1 MIQITLFLEIE
12 IKKQKSGGNSS
23 DKMIDVGFIGDLHLG
38 HEAIA
43 KLRGFDD
50 LDEYHEYVI
59 KQYNSV
65 LHTRSLVYLLGD
77 TTFEK
82 PKYYYLLDKL
92 IGRKISING
101 NHDLPRDIQELLKYV
116 ESAGGAINYKGY
128 LLSHIPAHKQEMSRF
143 KMNIHAHLHEDTIKL
158 LTYTPLE
165 VKVAITEDP
174 KYFCASWDRLN
185 GIPISLE
192 QILATKQ

>member
-12 IKKQKSGGNSS
+12 IKKQKYGGNSS

-50 LDEYHEYVI
+50 LDEYHDYII

-65 LHTRSLVYLLGD
+65 LHSRSLVYLLGD
-77 TTFEK
+77 ITFEK
-82 PKYYYLLDKL
+82 PTYYYLLDRL
-92 IGRKISING
+92 IGRKIAING
-101 NHDLPRDIQELLKYV
+101 NHDLPKDALELLKYV
-116 ESAGGAINYKGY
+116 EGIGGAYNYKGY
-128 LLSHIPAHKQEMSRF
+128 LLTHIPAEKSQMSRF
-143 KMNIHAHLHEDTIKL
+143 KMNIHAHLHEKTIKQL
-158 LTYTPLE
+158 IYTPME
-165 VKVAITEDP
+165 VKVQIIEDP

-185 GIPISLE
+185 GIPISLD
-192 QILATKQ
+192 QILAKQ